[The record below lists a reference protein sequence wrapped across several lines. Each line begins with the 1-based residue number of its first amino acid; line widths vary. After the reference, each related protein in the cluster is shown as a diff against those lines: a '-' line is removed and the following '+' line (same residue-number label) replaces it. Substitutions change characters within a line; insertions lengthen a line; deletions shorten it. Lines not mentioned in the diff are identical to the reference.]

1 MKYIVRSVDGREYG
15 PFGSDELR
23 ELADQSRLGP
33 GDFVRRETGRTWSPF
48 ERIPGLGD
56 RPPTPRTDAPS
67 PGPGLP
73 SGAENA
79 PELEITEFESTPEPL
94 EEAEDAEPDDLVSTV
109 FERTSGS
116 GHELDLARASANAN
130 ALVEN
135 GVLVVRL
142 PGESDVFTLNQSF
155 LDMTRNSL
163 LAAVL
168 GRRGA
173 LICTNRRIATVLPD
187 LMTQSTRIAYPE
199 RIRSIG
205 VERRTS
211 PLRLV
216 FGAILL
222 LNAILTVVGAGLL
235 GTVTTALDAAAGTSI
250 AAASTGASVAIAA
263 IFGLAGVLLLLTSTS
278 RALVVDGGES
288 ISFPCGRVTAWHLG
302 RLDEAR
308 NAAIAD
314 LDSRRTDDVP
324 GSTG

>member
-15 PFGSDELR
+15 PFASDELR
-23 ELADQSRLGP
+23 ELADQRRLGP

-67 PGPGLP
+67 PGTGVPG
-73 SGAENA
+73 GVADV
-79 PELEITEFESTPEPL
+79 PEAEITEFESSSTPL
-94 EEAEDAEPDDLVSTV
+94 DQEAGAEPDDSVSTV

-116 GHELDLARASANAN
+116 GHELDLARASANVD

-135 GVLVVRL
+135 GVLVDRL

-168 GRRGA
+168 GRRGV
-173 LICTNRRIATVLPD
+173 LVCTNRRIAAVLPD
-187 LMTQSTRIAYPE
+187 LMTQSARIAYPE
-199 RIRSIG
+199 RVRSIG
-205 VERRTS
+205 IERRTS

-222 LNAILTVVGAGLL
+222 LNAVFTVVGAGLL

-250 AAASTGASVAIAA
+250 AAASTGASIVVAA

-288 ISFPCGRVTAWHLG
+288 IAFPCGRVTAWHLG

-308 NAAIAD
+308 NAAVAD
-314 LDSRRTDDVP
+314 LDSRRIVDVP
-324 GSTG
+324 GSDA

>member
-1 MKYIVRSVDGREYG
+1 VD
-15 PFGSDELR
+15 
-23 ELADQSRLGP
+23 
-33 GDFVRRETGRTWSPF
+33 
-48 ERIPGLGD
+48 
-56 RPPTPRTDAPS
+56 
-67 PGPGLP
+67 
-73 SGAENA
+73 
-79 PELEITEFESTPEPL
+79 
-94 EEAEDAEPDDLVSTV
+94 
-109 FERTSGS
+109 
-116 GHELDLARASANAN
+116 

-135 GVLVVRL
+135 GVLVDRL

-168 GRRGA
+168 GRRGV
-173 LICTNRRIATVLPD
+173 LVCTNRRIAAVLPD
-187 LMTQSTRIAYPE
+187 LMTQSARIAYPE
-199 RIRSIG
+199 RVRSIG
-205 VERRTS
+205 IERRTS

-222 LNAILTVVGAGLL
+222 LNAVFTVVGAGLL

-250 AAASTGASVAIAA
+250 AAASTGASVVVAA

-308 NAAIAD
+308 NAAVAD
-314 LDSRRTDDVP
+314 LDARRIVDVP
-324 GSTG
+324 VSSG